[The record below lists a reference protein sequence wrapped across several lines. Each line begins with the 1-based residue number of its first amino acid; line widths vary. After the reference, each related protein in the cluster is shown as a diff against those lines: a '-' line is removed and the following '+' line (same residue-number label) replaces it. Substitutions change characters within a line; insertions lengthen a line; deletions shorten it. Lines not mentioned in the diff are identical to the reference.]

1 MNETCIEYRD
11 DAPGFKIVKKIES
24 GDIEK
29 ICLHYDL
36 KYEGIEKDIG
46 KMLILVNYYWA
57 LWSLKTK
64 PTPSSPNFLPLKH
77 GTARMDLFDYY
88 KSKYDN

>member
-1 MNETCIEYRD
+1 
-11 DAPGFKIVKKIES
+11 
-24 GDIEK
+24 
-29 ICLHYDL
+29 
-36 KYEGIEKDIG
+36 
-46 KMLILVNYYWA
+46 MLILVNYYWA

-64 PTPSSPNFLPLKH
+64 PTPSSPNFQPLKH